1 MKLTKVTHDNTIEDN
16 YGFDTLPSVLV
27 VSDIDQAEA
36 FYSQLLGMPGLSPTA
51 YFQAPAE
58 TSGEV
63 CPDDGDWGVRDSE
76 NTSNLFSKKIVGTLL
91 APPHSFRYLNIASSW
106 WFSLLCFIITANS
119 ND

>member
-1 MKLTKVTHDNTIEDN
+1 MSNAPDKV
-16 YGFDTLPSVLV
+16 YP
-27 VSDIDQAEA
+27 
-36 FYSQLLGMPGLSPTA
+36 A

-91 APPHSFRYLNIASSW
+91 APPTLFD
-106 WFSLLCFIITANS
+106 T
-119 ND
+119 

>member
-91 APPHSFRYLNIASSW
+91 PPPL
-106 WFSLLCFIITANS
+106 FSIPKYRPLLVVQSPLFYNHGKFQ
-119 ND
+119 